1 MGKYRYLLW
10 IFMGFMLL
18 HCDAPY
24 QPYASFRG
32 GYVDQELSRNLFSV
46 SFYGNAYTTLG
57 VAKKYAK
64 KRAEEV
70 CVQKGS
76 AKYKLVDSKERL
88 ASYVLN
94 SEITCFTMKGKH
106 LCKDHGYYIQKP
118 IVTIDFICMESKF
131 ST

>member
-1 MGKYRYLLW
+1 MGE
-10 IFMGFMLL
+10 ISIA
-18 HCDAPY
+18 H
-24 QPYASFRG
+24 
-32 GYVDQELSRNLFSV
+32 
-46 SFYGNAYTTLG
+46 FYYTKNRSHDNPGRIQCRLG

-76 AKYKLVDSKERL
+76 AKYKLIDSKERL

-131 ST
+131 RA